1 MTSFANDGS
10 YSSPIGVVDHGLK
23 NRAQSESPMNIHK
36 HDPFSS
42 VDNQIISSA
51 EIFSYKMKKEYDD
64 SIYAAYC
71 IHVSL
76 QSGLK
81 WVVERRYTQFRVL
94 RKELIKL
101 KPELE
106 KAPFP
111 NKVWLF
117 NFTKGALK
125 SRQKLLNS
133 FLRDVVNLNPQLLEV
148 GK

>member
-10 YSSPIGVVDHGLK
+10 YSSPNGLVDHGFK
-23 NRAQSESPMNIHK
+23 NRAQSESPMNTYK
-36 HDPFSS
+36 LDPFSS
-42 VDNQIISSA
+42 ADNQIISSA

-81 WVVERRYTQFRVL
+81 WVVERRYTQFREL
-94 RKELIKL
+94 RKEIMKL

-111 NKVWLF
+111 GKVWLF
-117 NFTKGALK
+117 NFAKGALK

-133 FLRDVVNLNPQLLEV
+133 FLREIVNLNPQLMEV